1 MLRIFGRKTSS
12 NVQTVM
18 WAVGELGLEHERID
32 VGGPFGGTDTAEFRA
47 MNPNGLVPVIE
58 DDGLVVFES
67 NAITR
72 YLAAR
77 HGAASGLWSDDPRV
91 NAIGDM
97 WMEWAKT
104 TVYPV
109 LIPGIFIT
117 LVRTPSKDR
126 DPVRF
131 EAQRKQLA
139 AVMAIADG
147 QLTLTV
153 NNPDSGSATEELAV
167 SYDRDPLEIGF
178 NAKYLLDI
186 TNQLSGSD
194 AVFMLAD
201 PGSPTLVRDTAG
213 DDALYVLMPMRV

>member
-147 QLTLTV
+147 QLEKHGFLAGDALSVADFTFGTLLYRYFTLEFERADL
-153 NNPDSGSATEELAV
+153 PALRAY
-167 SYDRDPLEIGF
+167 YDRLVARPAYREHAMIDY
-178 NAKYLLDI
+178 A
-186 TNQLSGSD
+186 
-194 AVFMLAD
+194 FMK
-201 PGSPTLVRDTAG
+201 VE
-213 DDALYVLMPMRV
+213 